1 MALMR
6 SSASSLLT
14 CAHAFLTNR
23 VLGQYTP
30 HPRGR
35 LEGSQLNVK
44 NAVAAAA
51 ANDGNKTHVLELEL
65 ESLQACFH
73 ADTAA

>member
-1 MALMR
+1 
-6 SSASSLLT
+6 
-14 CAHAFLTNR
+14 
-23 VLGQYTP
+23 
-30 HPRGR
+30 
-35 LEGSQLNVK
+35 LNVK